1 MKTNKLLLSKSFLR
15 TCITYFILC
24 SLLVFVINAALNALI
39 SIRLDNAF
47 PTLGNMLQYRD
58 ALEQDD
64 FASIPMRRFNGCAF
78 MVFDENSSILYAS
91 DTEFKEHFHADDLW
105 MINEYDSDLYYSV
118 QEMADMPRDGYYYIA
133 LHRFDSE
140 TGEADFL
147 DYCIVDANYRI
158 IEGDL
163 FPWLEQLSDREFEL
177 LQGIYQ
183 GKWDI
188 SKAVYNTT
196 AGEERTLVFVCPRFT
211 ETAYLKALE
220 SANRLTLLSLPI
232 LLVVIFLLAI
242 LFSRKIRRAI
252 LPLHKAIIAY
262 GAGRRV
268 EVNTET
274 LPIEF
279 RQVTDSFTH
288 LLDRLEQV
296 SAEKQAAN
304 EDKQRMLADLS
315 HDLKT
320 PLTVIQGYAQAL
332 VDGVVPPDKERQ
344 YLETICRKASDS
356 TVLMNSLFDYV
367 RLDHPDYVLQAE
379 TADLCEF
386 CKSYLAEKYPE
397 IESRGFSLSLGLPDE
412 PVTAAF
418 DPRLLRRLLENLT
431 SNALQYNPAGTTLFF
446 GLTDAPDAIRL
457 TVADNGV
464 GIPPE
469 LADTLFEPF
478 VTSNRAR
485 TSGGGTGL
493 GMAIVKKV
501 AELHGGSIRL
511 VRPPHEGWHTEF
523 ELTLPRPAAPAEPT

>member
-1 MKTNKLLLSKSFLR
+1 MKTNKLLLGKSFLR
-15 TCITYFILC
+15 TCISYFILC
-24 SLLVFVINAALNALI
+24 SLLVFLISAALNALI
-39 SIRLDNAF
+39 SAQLDNAF
-47 PTLGNMLQYRD
+47 PSLGNMLQYSD
-58 ALEQDD
+58 ALQQDD
-64 FASIPMRRFNGCAF
+64 FAAIPMRRFHGCAY
-78 MVFDENSSILYAS
+78 MVFDADSRVLYAS
-91 DTEFKEHFHADDLW
+91 DNEFKEHFHSDDLW

-118 QEMADMPRDGYYYIA
+118 QEMADMPRDGCYYIA
-133 LHRFDSE
+133 LHRYDSE
-140 TGEADFL
+140 TGEAEFL

-163 FPWLEQLSDREFEL
+163 FPWLEQLSEREFEL

-183 GKWDI
+183 GKWEI
-188 SKAVYNTT
+188 SKAVYYTDS
-196 AGEERTLVFVCPRFT
+196 GEERTLIFVCPRFT
-211 ETAYLKALE
+211 ETAYLTALE
-220 SANRLTLLSLPI
+220 SANRLLLLSIPI
-232 LLVVIFLLAI
+232 ILIVILLLAI

-252 LPLHKAIIAY
+252 LPLHQAILAY

-268 EVNTET
+268 EVNLEA

-296 SAEKQAAN
+296 SAEKQAAT
-304 EDKQRMLADLS
+304 EDKQRVLADLS

-332 VDGVVPPDKERQ
+332 VDGIVPPDKQRQ

-379 TADLCEF
+379 NTDLSEF

-397 IESRGFSLSLGLPDE
+397 IESRSFVLSLDLPDA
-412 PVTAAF
+412 PVMAAI

-446 GLTDAPDAIRL
+446 GLKEEQDAIRL
-457 TVADNGV
+457 TIADNGV

-511 VRPPHEGWHTEF
+511 VQPPQNGWHTEF
-523 ELTLPRPAAPAEPT
+523 ELVLPRPMQ